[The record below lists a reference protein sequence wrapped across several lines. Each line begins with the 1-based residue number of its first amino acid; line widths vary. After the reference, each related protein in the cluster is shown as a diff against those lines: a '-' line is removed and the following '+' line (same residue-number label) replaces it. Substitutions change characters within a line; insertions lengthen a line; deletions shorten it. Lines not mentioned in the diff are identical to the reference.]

1 MANTLAYAALF
12 QKNLDKAAVQQARTG
27 WMEANAG
34 KVIYKGGKEIKIP
47 KLSMQGLGNYN
58 RSTGFVGGDVTFEYE
73 TKQMTYDRGRA
84 FSIDENDVDETNFVL
99 TASTIMGEFQRTKV
113 VPEIDATRISA
124 LATMAIGVTG
134 DGQVE
139 YGYTAAKTTIVDKIK
154 TGIKKIREAGF
165 EGDLVCYV
173 TYDVAMLVSQFYGEK
188 LSAAT
193 FAIGGVDTRVPA
205 IDGVPLVEMTSN
217 KMVTKL
223 KFNDGKTS
231 GQEKG
236 GFEKDTKALDI
247 NFLLVAKEAPI
258 AVSKTDNM
266 RIFDPNTNQK
276 ARAWAMDYRKFHDIW
291 VPDNKLT
298 GLFVNIKD
306 QKSMS

>member
-1 MANTLAYAALF
+1 MANVLAYAALF
-12 QKNLDKAAVQQARTG
+12 QSNLDKAAVQQARTG

-34 KVIYKGGKEIKIP
+34 KVIYKGGKEVKIP
-47 KLSMQGLGNYN
+47 KLSMDGLGNYDRN
-58 RSTGFVGGDVTFEYE
+58 NGFNGGSVTFEYE
-73 TKQMTYDRGRA
+73 TKTMTNDRGRA

-113 VPEIDATRISA
+113 IPEIDATRIAA
-124 LATMAIGVTG
+124 LATMAIGVAG
-134 DGQVE
+134 DKQVE
-139 YGYTAAKTTIVDKIK
+139 YGYTPAKATIVDKIK
-154 TGIKKIREAGF
+154 LAIKNVREKGF
-165 EGDLVCYV
+165 EGDLVAYV
-173 TYDVAMLVSQFYGEK
+173 TYDVAMLVSQFYGDK
-188 LSAAT
+188 LAAAT
-193 FAIGGVDTRVPA
+193 FAINGVDTRVPA

-231 GQEKG
+231 GQTAG
-236 GFEKDTKALDI
+236 GFEKDAKGLDL
-247 NFLLVAKEAPI
+247 NFLIVAKEAPI

-291 VPDNKLT
+291 VPDNKLE
-298 GLFVNIKD
+298 GIFANIKD
-306 QKSMS
+306 TKPVA

>member
-1 MANTLAYAALF
+1 MANTLAYSVLF
-12 QKNLDKAAVQQARTG
+12 QQNLDKAAIQQARTG

-47 KLSMQGLGNYN
+47 KLSMQGLGDYD
-58 RSTGFVGGDVTFEYE
+58 RSNGFVGGDVTFEYE
-73 TKQMTYDRGRA
+73 TKQMTHDRGRA
-84 FSIDENDVDETNFVL
+84 FSIDENDVDETNFVV

-113 VPEIDATRISA
+113 VPEIDATRMAA
-124 LATMAIGVTG
+124 LATMALGVAG
-134 DGQVE
+134 DTQVE

-154 TGIKKIREAGF
+154 TGIKKIRESSF

-173 TYDVAMLVSQFYGEK
+173 TYDVAMLVSQFYGER

-231 GQEKG
+231 GQTEG
-236 GFEKDTKALDI
+236 GFVKDAKGLDI

-306 QKSMS
+306 TKPVA

>member
-12 QKNLDKAAVQQARTG
+12 QSNLDKAAIQQARTG

-34 KVIYKGGKEIKIP
+34 KVIYKGGKEVKIP
-47 KLSMQGLGNYN
+47 KLSMDGLGNYDRDN
-58 RSTGFVGGDVTFEYE
+58 GFNGGSVTFEYE
-73 TKQMTYDRGRA
+73 TKQMTHDRGRA

-113 VPEIDATRISA
+113 VPEIDATRIA
-124 LATMAIGVTG
+124 TLATMAVGVTG
-134 DGQVE
+134 DTQVE
-139 YGYTAAKTTIVDKIK
+139 YGYTPAKATIVDKIK
-154 TGIKKIREAGF
+154 LAIKNIREKGF
-165 EGDLVCYV
+165 EGDLVTYV
-173 TYDVAMLVSQFYGEK
+173 TYDVAMLVSQFYGER
-188 LSAAT
+188 LAAAT
-193 FAIGGVDTRVPA
+193 FAINGVDTRVPA

-231 GQEKG
+231 GQTAG
-236 GFEKDTKALDI
+236 GFAKDAKGLDL
-247 NFLLVAKEAPI
+247 NFLVVAKEAPI

-291 VPDNKLT
+291 VPDNKLE
-298 GLFVNIKD
+298 GIFANIKD
-306 QKSMS
+306 TKPVV

>member
-1 MANTLAYAALF
+1 MAINTIATAILF

-34 KVIYKGGKEIKIP
+34 KVIYKGGKEVKIP
-47 KLSMQGLGNYN
+47 KLTMDGLGNYDRN
-58 RSTGFVGGDVTFEYE
+58 NGFNGGSVTFEYQ
-73 TKQMTYDRGRA
+73 TKEMVHDRGRA
-84 FSIDENDVDETNFVL
+84 FSIDETDVDETGFVL

-113 VPEIDATRISA
+113 IPEIDATRISS
-124 LATMAIGVTG
+124 LATMAMGVDT
-134 DGQVE
+134 QTE
-139 YGYTAAKTTIVDKIK
+139 YGYNPAKTTIVDKIK
-154 TGIKKIREAGF
+154 AGIKTIRENGF

-173 TYDVAMLVSQFYGEK
+173 TYDIAMLVSQFYGEK
-188 LSAAT
+188 LAAAT
-193 FAIGGVDTRVPA
+193 FAINGVDTRVPG

-223 KFNDGKTS
+223 KFNDGKTT

-236 GFEKDTKALDI
+236 GFEKDAKGLDL
-247 NFLLVAKEAPI
+247 NFLIVAKESPI

-266 RIFDPNTNQK
+266 RIFDPSTNQK

-291 VPDNKLT
+291 VPDNKLL
-298 GLFVNIKD
+298 GLFANIKD
-306 QKSMS
+306 AKQTV